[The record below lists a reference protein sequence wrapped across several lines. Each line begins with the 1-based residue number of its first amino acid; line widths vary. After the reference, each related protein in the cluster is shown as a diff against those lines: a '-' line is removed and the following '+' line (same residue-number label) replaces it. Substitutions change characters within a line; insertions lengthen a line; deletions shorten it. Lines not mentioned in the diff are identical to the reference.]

1 MSNSIF
7 FNQFSNSN
15 LVSAEEESV
24 VSVFENTRRKL
35 HTTRTWDFLGMSEKL
50 QKRNS
55 KAQSNIIV
63 GLLDTGWRMRI
74 LVSFHLTIFFLYLY
88 KKYIFYVII
97 LIV

>member
-7 FNQFSNSN
+7 FNHFSNSN

>member
-7 FNQFSNSN
+7 FNHFSNSN

-74 LVSFHLTIFFLYLY
+74 LVSFHLTFFFYIYIKNIYSMLLY
-88 KKYIFYVII
+88 
-97 LIV
+97 

>member
-63 GLLDTGWRMRI
+63 GLLDTGWRIRI
-74 LVSFHLTIFFLYLY
+74 LVSFHLTIFFYIY
-88 KKYIFYVII
+88 IYKYIYSM
-97 LIV
+97 LLY